1 MPRSPS
7 SLATTSMNGWNI
19 PAPAP
24 CARTKQ
30 ARAFGGTRSSPETL
44 CALSTVM
51 VRTRHLTGSLLAP
64 TSLSVESGAGFAYIC
79 EGRINRSTP
88 ACAECQGSLLSPQD
102 GTMSATDFEILRQHM
117 LVEISAGTAYV
128 SDVIGK
134 AALDERV
141 MAAMGKVPRHE
152 FVPVELQPDAY
163 ANIPLPIGF
172 EKTISQP
179 FIVALMTDLLD
190 IGANDTVLEI
200 GTGLG
205 YQAAILAQLARK
217 VYSIEIIEEL
227 ARQAKQRLRQQ
238 GCTNIE
244 LKIANGYHGWSEH
257 APFDKVIVTAAPD
270 LIPPPLI
277 HQLKAGGKMVI
288 PAGLPD
294 AQHLVLVEK
303 SGNGKVTTREIL
315 QVRFSQLEDTEPGT
329 TSN

>member
-1 MPRSPS
+1 M
-7 SLATTSMNGWNI
+7 
-19 PAPAP
+19 
-24 CARTKQ
+24 
-30 ARAFGGTRSSPETL
+30 RAEDLEP
-44 CALSTVM
+44 
-51 VRTRHLTGSLLAP
+51 
-64 TSLSVESGAGFAYIC
+64 
-79 EGRINRSTP
+79 
-88 ACAECQGSLLSPQD
+88 
-102 GTMSATDFEILRQHM
+102 LRKHM
-117 LVEISAGTAYV
+117 LAVIAASAFELRDT
-128 SDVIGK
+128 IGK

-141 MAAMGKVPRHE
+141 MTAMGKVPRHE
-152 FVPVELQPDAY
+152 FVPIELQPYAY

-172 EKTISQP
+172 DKTISQP

-190 IGANDTVLEI
+190 ISADDAVLEI

-227 ARQAKQRLRQQ
+227 GRQAKQRLHRQ

-277 HQLKAGGKMVI
+277 HQLKAGGKMVV

-294 AQHLVLVEK
+294 AQQLVLVEK
-303 SGNGKVTTREIL
+303 HSNGKVTTKEIL
-315 QVRFSQLEDTEPGT
+315 QVRFSQLEETEPGT
-329 TSN
+329 RSN